1 MGAAIKCIFPH
12 YCDSLCHSSKPES
25 HSFSSCVGDTCT
37 DPVPPFP
44 TWPLN
49 RRSHMVRMRL
59 SSGTK
64 GEKEV
69 GLLTFSHV
77 YKMPRH
83 PTVVRRHDSSGA
95 HRPWSKSCSLQK
107 SHLRHLAQGGPCFL
121 ERSLEPFQYALA
133 YWGLQIF
140 LAIRQWLGAR
150 QDHIPIADSRGP
162 TPNSPLAAGSSS
174 FTFICHQLSS
184 FVISSLQESLFK
196 NPPPPSLSYTT
207 ELAGQDPGSCL
218 VRTLTG
224 SSSVPRRAVVALVI
238 NKRFPSGSIFQSGLH
253 II

>member
-25 HSFSSCVGDTCT
+25 HSFSSCAGDTCT
-37 DPVPPFP
+37 DPVPPFL
-44 TWPLN
+44 TWSLN
-49 RRSHMVRMRL
+49 RWSHMVRMRL
-59 SSGTK
+59 SSGIK

-77 YKMPRH
+77 YRMPRH
-83 PTVVRRHDSSGA
+83 PTVVRRHDSPEA

-121 ERSLEPFQYALA
+121 ERSLEPFQYALG

-140 LAIRQWLGAR
+140 LAIWQWRGAR
-150 QDHIPIADSRGP
+150 QDHIPIADPSGP
-162 TPNSPLAAGSSS
+162 TPNSPWAAGSSS

-196 NPPPPSLSYTT
+196 YSPRSQLYYRV
-207 ELAGQDPGSCL
+207 G
-218 VRTLTG
+218 RTG
-224 SSSVPRRAVVALVI
+224 SWLMFGQNI
-238 NKRFPSGSIFQSGLH
+238 NWEQLCPQKSSGSPNN
-253 II
+253 